1 MQDSHLLKSLNTA
14 QKQAVLHAKG
24 PLLIIAGAGAGKT
37 RTIAHR
43 IAYLMEGGVPA
54 RSILAVTFTNKAASE
69 MRERVK
75 TLVPDTSA
83 LPMIS
88 TFHALGV
95 RLLREFHE
103 EAGISRNFTI
113 LDRDDSIKAVKRALE
128 TLDMADLTPRSV
140 LGAISRAKSDGLT
153 WAEYTERANNFR
165 EQCVARVWDLYERAL
180 REEEGLDFDDLILC
194 TLALLKTSPKTL
206 SLLRARW
213 SHIHIDE
220 YQDTN
225 RVQFEIARMLAG
237 DANNI
242 CVVGDL
248 DQCLVAGTQI
258 TMADGTHRP
267 IESIREGDV
276 VLSNY
281 GGGRSWPARVSK
293 SIARNISGELIKIT
307 TGTNRTLVSTPEHI
321 HFAGYKLGHTPQL
334 YFTYLMHKRGKGFR
348 LGVSAV
354 YTKGQRKSMV
364 GFQQRCNHEHADK
377 VWILKAHTSPNEAR
391 ILEYKLSLQYS
402 IPTLPFVARKE
413 SGKNGYVHDQKILDE
428 IFASF
433 DTERSGYELLKACD
447 LSPSYPHHRAQATTG
462 GRRNITLT
470 LCAEKRGETPMHR
483 ISLAASDGADRKDLA
498 RIGISVRRARKSSDV
513 AWRYETVCKEYG
525 DVFRKAE
532 KIRAALPYA
541 EIVQIARLGGGK
553 TNPKDGN
560 SLPFLP
566 ASSVLPGMAMFDEQ
580 GGYDIVKKVERIPT
594 RQKRVYDLN
603 IENTHNFIANN
614 IVTHNCIYTWRNA
627 RLENLLEFEREFSD
641 TTIVTLE
648 QNYRSTRTIL
658 TAANAVIERNVR
670 RKPKKLFTE
679 KETGEA
685 ITFYGARNEIDESW
699 FVANTIQDLVAQ
711 GTRPSEIAV
720 LYRENFQS
728 RTLEEAFLHF
738 GIPYRVIGT
747 RFFERK
753 EVKDLLAYLRA
764 SLNPKARG
772 DLVRIAASP
781 PRGIGKTTL
790 EKMLAGNALYGV
802 AAQRVAAFRETLADI
817 RRSAEILPTSETV
830 RFAFERSGL
839 EANLKKDTEEGAERL
854 ANIRELV
861 NLATR
866 YDDALPP
873 EGVTRLLE
881 EAALQSDQDELEKP
895 MDAASLMT
903 VHASKGLEF
912 DAVFVT
918 GLEQGLFPA
927 IRADDT
933 DRDPEEERR
942 LFYVA
947 LTRARHRL
955 FLSYAAERMRWGSRE
970 RTLPSE
976 FLDDIDSRLVESA
989 EKKQIEPEHI
999 IE

>member
-153 WAEYTERANNFR
+153 RAEYTERANNFR

-281 GGGRSWPARVSK
+281 GGGRFRPARVSK

-377 VWILKAHTSPNEAR
+377 V
-391 ILEYKLSLQYS
+391 
-402 IPTLPFVARKE
+402 
-413 SGKNGYVHDQKILDE
+413 
-428 IFASF
+428 
-433 DTERSGYELLKACD
+433 
-447 LSPSYPHHRAQATTG
+447 
-462 GRRNITLT
+462 
-470 LCAEKRGETPMHR
+470 
-483 ISLAASDGADRKDLA
+483 
-498 RIGISVRRARKSSDV
+498 
-513 AWRYETVCKEYG
+513 
-525 DVFRKAE
+525 
-532 KIRAALPYA
+532 
-541 EIVQIARLGGGK
+541 
-553 TNPKDGN
+553 
-560 SLPFLP
+560 
-566 ASSVLPGMAMFDEQ
+566 
-580 GGYDIVKKVERIPT
+580 
-594 RQKRVYDLN
+594 
-603 IENTHNFIANN
+603 
-614 IVTHNCIYTWRNA
+614 
-627 RLENLLEFEREFSD
+627 
-641 TTIVTLE
+641 
-648 QNYRSTRTIL
+648 
-658 TAANAVIERNVR
+658 
-670 RKPKKLFTE
+670 
-679 KETGEA
+679 
-685 ITFYGARNEIDESW
+685 
-699 FVANTIQDLVAQ
+699 
-711 GTRPSEIAV
+711 
-720 LYRENFQS
+720 
-728 RTLEEAFLHF
+728 
-738 GIPYRVIGT
+738 
-747 RFFERK
+747 
-753 EVKDLLAYLRA
+753 
-764 SLNPKARG
+764 
-772 DLVRIAASP
+772 
-781 PRGIGKTTL
+781 
-790 EKMLAGNALYGV
+790 
-802 AAQRVAAFRETLADI
+802 
-817 RRSAEILPTSETV
+817 
-830 RFAFERSGL
+830 
-839 EANLKKDTEEGAERL
+839 
-854 ANIRELV
+854 
-861 NLATR
+861 
-866 YDDALPP
+866 
-873 EGVTRLLE
+873 
-881 EAALQSDQDELEKP
+881 
-895 MDAASLMT
+895 
-903 VHASKGLEF
+903 
-912 DAVFVT
+912 
-918 GLEQGLFPA
+918 
-927 IRADDT
+927 
-933 DRDPEEERR
+933 
-942 LFYVA
+942 
-947 LTRARHRL
+947 
-955 FLSYAAERMRWGSRE
+955 
-970 RTLPSE
+970 
-976 FLDDIDSRLVESA
+976 
-989 EKKQIEPEHI
+989 
-999 IE
+999 